1 MIRKIITIDK
11 DKCNGCGL
19 CADAC
24 HEGAIGMVNGV
35 ATLLRD
41 DYCDG
46 LGDCLPTCPTEAI
59 TFVEREADAYDEA
72 AVLENMK
79 KKEDG
84 KMKPEKKSGGCPG
97 TQAKTIE
104 RKVVTGEDGLE
115 PLACG
120 CPGSSSKP
128 IVRENEDSECGCSDE
143 KPGAVKAPTSQ
154 LNQWPVQIKLAPVN
168 AAYFNGA
175 HLLIAADCTAFAYG
189 DFHNRF
195 MKNKITLVGCPKLD
209 SVDYAEKLTEIL
221 KINDIKSVT
230 VVRMEVPCCGGI
242 VAAVTEA
249 LKNSG
254 KMIPWQVYTITT
266 DGKVLENA

>member
-1 MIRKIITIDK
+1 MIRKIITIDEH
-11 DKCNGCGL
+11 KCNGCGI
-19 CADAC
+19 CAEAC

-46 LGDCLPTCPTEAI
+46 LGDCLPTCPTGAI

-72 AVLENMK
+72 AVIENMK
-79 KKEDG
+79 KKENS
-84 KMKPEKKSGGCPG
+84 KIKVENKSGGCPG
-97 TQAKTIE
+97 THAKTISRE
-104 RKVVTGEDGLE
+104 VPEEEVVLE

-128 IVRENEDSECGCSDE
+128 IVRENKSSECDCAHENSENSG
-143 KPGAVKAPTSQ
+143 APTSQ

-168 AAYFNGA
+168 APYFNGA
-175 HLLIAADCTAFAYG
+175 HLLIAADCTAFAFG

-195 MKNKITLVGCPKLD
+195 IKNKITLVGCPKLD
-209 SVDYAEKLTEIL
+209 AVDYAEKLTEIL
-221 KINDIKSVT
+221 RINDIKSVT

-242 VAAVTEA
+242 VTAVTEA
-249 LKNSG
+249 MKNSG
-254 KMIPWQVYTITT
+254 KMIPWQVFTITT